1 MARSKSDVPD
11 AELKV
16 LEILWDRGA
25 STVRGLTEIL
35 YPGGGAKKSA
45 TVLKLLE
52 RLEEDGYV
60 TRDKGSGVQTFA
72 AAVVRDDL
80 IDTRLQRLAEQL
92 CGGSLTPLLTHLVRG
107 DRLSRA
113 ERKSLRDLIDDLD
126 DAPPSTRRGRR
137 SRQ

>member
-1 MARSKSDVPD
+1 MARPKSDVPE

-16 LEILWDRGA
+16 LEALWDRGT
-25 STVRGLTEIL
+25 STVRELTDAL
-35 YPGGGAKKSA
+35 YPGGGAKKAA

-72 AAVVRDDL
+72 ATVARDDL

-113 ERKSLRDLIDDLD
+113 ERKSLRDLIDELD
-126 DAPPSTRRGRR
+126 DLPPARRLRR
-137 SRQ
+137 AGK